1 MAIRRG
7 EIITRIIENGL
18 THNID
23 PSNRVTYPRSGI
35 KVYNTIDTDI
45 TGSFMNDVEYN
56 NESPDNFQFG
66 LDGVDDIIRFESHFA
81 AYGQTDITLS
91 YWFKLLGDPN
101 INWHGLS
108 NEIATQLPYRS
119 RILIKQNLAQ
129 LLYILT
135 ANGQKSITPISFSL
149 DTWHNVVITKDS
161 IVGTKVYL
169 DNVYKGGHTTETG
182 AIRGL
187 GSTTVGGTDVGRGY
201 ESGYYMNGK
210 IGCIHVYNRALSTTE
225 LTHNYNAMI
234 GRFS

>member
-45 TGSFMNDVEYN
+45 TGSFINDVEYN

-101 INWHGLS
+101 TNWHGLS

-129 LLYILT
+129 LLYTIT
-135 ANGQKSITPISFSL
+135 YNGQKSITPISFSL

-182 AIRGL
+182 NIAGIG
-187 GSTTVGGTDVGRGY
+187 GTTVGGTDVGRGY

>member
-45 TGSFMNDVEYN
+45 TGSFINDVAYN

-91 YWFKLLGDPN
+91 YWFRLLGSPASY
-101 INWHGLS
+101 WHGLS
-108 NEIATQLPYRS
+108 NEIATQLPFRS
-119 RILIKQNLAQ
+119 RILIKENLAQ
-129 LLYILT
+129 LLYTLT
-135 ANGQKSITPISFSL
+135 LNGQQSITPISFSL
-149 DTWHNVVITKDS
+149 NTWHNVVITKDS

-169 DNVYKGGHTTETG
+169 DNIYKGGHSTETG
-182 AIRGL
+182 AITGT
-187 GSTTVGGTDVGRGY
+187 STTTVGGTDVGRGY

-210 IGCIHVYNRALSTTE
+210 IGCIHVYDRALSTTE
-225 LTHNYNAMI
+225 LTHNYNTMV